1 MADDEQIG
9 EPIMEHM
16 QKFMRENLPGK
27 LVTNYIIIA
36 EVADEETQMLH
47 LSVSETMTPWLAY
60 GMLHSASTMLSEG
73 EVSFPNASEDEIETD
88 ETE

>member
-1 MADDEQIG
+1 MSDDEQIG
-9 EPIMEHM
+9 EPIMEQM
-16 QKFMRENLPGK
+16 QEFMRKNLPSK

-47 LSVSETMTPWLAY
+47 LSISDTMTPWLAY

-73 EVSFPNASEDEIETD
+73 EVHFPTVNEETD